1 MGTMDHVNLAIVG
14 CGGMGTRHLYGM
26 KEYASI
32 VGDVREHPVF
42 RLVAVCD
49 PNERN
54 ANLLA
59 DTAATELG
67 ERPRVFLDV
76 EAMLAATPELDAVDI
91 TTEPR
96 LHHNLAA
103 ELLAAGK
110 HVLVEKPMAL
120 TVAGCNKMMAAAAR
134 ARRVLAVAENYRRD
148 PLVRLTHALLEGG
161 AIGERWMLVDASVS
175 SGGRIVITPWRHKKA
190 YGGTLLDVGVHNVDL
205 MLYGFG
211 PVEQV
216 YAQIALFDRIRKG
229 MRRQGSGGSG
239 GSGRG
244 GRGGPSPSSIYTITN
259 ANAGMPDEVEPDV
272 EDSAVATLRFA
283 NGALGQWTLSH
294 AGHGQGFG
302 KKVYYGS
309 RGSLE
314 PAPPRTGRGPQLSLD
329 GRREPVPPEE
339 MLALVPNFSVDE
351 GTARL
356 FGGTRL
362 AAYEFDAMAIDRKI
376 QAAVLIDFGRAIVTG
391 AAPEVGGVEGRHAVA
406 VVNAL
411 FESARLNRPVSVA
424 AVEADDPTVS
434 GWQHALDAEIGL
446 A

>member
-1 MGTMDHVNLAIVG
+1 MDQINLAIVG
-14 CGGMGTRHLYGM
+14 CGGMGTRHLHGM
-26 KEYASI
+26 MEYAAI
-32 VGDVREHPVF
+32 VGGLRDHPPF
-42 RLVAVCD
+42 RLAAVCD

-59 DTAATELG
+59 NTAAAELG
-67 ERPRVFLDV
+67 ERPRVFARAEALLDEAPEV
-76 EAMLAATPELDAVDI
+76 EAVDI

-96 LHHNLAA
+96 LHHDLARQFL
-103 ELLAAGK
+103 EAGK

-120 TVAGCNKMMAAAAR
+120 TVAGCNLMMAAAER

-148 PLVRLTHALLEGG
+148 PLVRLTHALLEAG

-190 YGGTLLDVGVHNVDL
+190 YGGTLLDVGVHNADL
-205 MLYGFG
+205 MLYEFG

-216 YAQIALFDRIRKG
+216 YAQIALFDRVRKG
-229 MRRQGSGGSG
+229 LRGHGG
-239 GSGRG
+239 GSGRIG
-244 GRGGPSPSSIYTITN
+244 PSSIYAITN

-272 EDSAVATLRFA
+272 EDSALATLRFA
-283 NGALGQWTLSH
+283 SGALGQWTLSH
-294 AGHGQGFG
+294 AGHGQGFS

-314 PAPPRTGRGPQLSLD
+314 PAPPRTGRGPQLYLD
-329 GRREPVPPEE
+329 GRREALPPDE
-339 MLALVPNFSVDE
+339 MLALVPDFAVDE

-356 FGGTRL
+356 FGGPRL
-362 AAYEFDAMAIDRKI
+362 ASYQFDPMAIDRKI
-376 QAAVLIDFGRAIVTG
+376 QAAVLLDFGRAIATG
-391 AAPEVGGVEGRHAVA
+391 APPEVGGVEGRHAVA

-411 FESARLNRPVSVA
+411 FESARLNQPVSVA
-424 AVEADDPTVS
+424 AVEAEDPAVT
-434 GWQHALDAEIGL
+434 GWQRALDAEIGL